1 MDNGTAYKAYAHNL
15 VALAFVVNDMP
26 DKKKYVD
33 HMNRN
38 ILDYRADNLKWSTAS
53 ENSKPK

>member
-1 MDNGTAYKAYAHNL
+1 MKSFDKYNKNLRVHNNKVYSYETD
-15 VALAFVVNDMP
+15 VADI
-26 DKKKYVD
+26 D